1 MKKLLF
7 LLFIPVLIFSCK
19 KKTEEVDH
27 APIDHETILKYI
39 ADSNLT
45 GVDSTA
51 SGLYYIVVDSGSGI
65 QPNINSY
72 VTFFYKGYLT
82 NGTVFDQTSGAPV
95 KSFLTSLIPGWKEGM
110 QLIKKGGK
118 IKLLIPSALAYG
130 GNAKGEI
137 PAYSV
142 LIFDIELVDVQ

>member
-7 LLFIPVLIFSCK
+7 LLFIPTLIFSCK
-19 KKTEEVDH
+19 KSTTDVDH
-27 APIDHETILKYI
+27 PKLDHETILKYI

-51 SGLYYIVVDSGSGI
+51 SGLYYIVRDSGVGP
-65 QPNINSY
+65 QPNTNSY

-82 NGTVFDQTSGAPV
+82 NGTVFDQTTGTPV
-95 KSFLTSLIPGWKEGM
+95 KYFLHSLIPGWIEGM

-118 IKLLIPSALAYG
+118 ITLLIPSALGYG
-130 GNAKGEI
+130 GNASEKI